1 MEYLVPDDV
10 AAAVRMLGAGRV
22 VLAGGTD
29 VYPQHVGRP
38 MTTPMIDIGGL
49 ADLRGI
55 DATADTYRIGALT
68 RWADVA
74 GAALPSRFD
83 GLRAAA
89 RQVGAVQV
97 QNAATVGGN
106 LCNASPAA
114 DGIPPLL
121 TLDASVELTSVTGS
135 RVLPLERFL
144 TGYRQTALQPD
155 ELLTAVLIPRG
166 TRDDARSAFL
176 KLGLRRYPGDL
187 GRDGGGRG
195 DDGPGRSHRGGQGR
209 DRRMLAGGTATAIA
223 RGGARRPVTRRCG
236 RGHDRRASRRAQ
248 PDRRCPCDGGVP
260 TPGGGGVGAPRAPE
274 LRGRPLSSVTFDV
287 NGSSVRADRSA
298 RRLSDMLRDDLGF
311 TATKVGCDAGDC
323 GACTVLLDGEPVSAC
338 MTPVGGLAGRQ
349 VQTLEGLHASGE
361 CHGLQTAFLMHGAA
375 QCGICTPGMLVSA
388 AALLRVTPAP
398 TEQQVMDAL
407 GGVLCRCTGYRKIIT
422 AVMNAGAAEVAEPS
436 PPVGKA
442 VGHRVRRVDGQ
453 RKVDGTDVF
462 GADDSPAGA
471 LVIRVVRSPFHR
483 ARFQLG
489 DLDAYVAASPG
500 VVAVLTAADIPGR
513 NRFGVI
519 PATAD
524 QPVFAEPD
532 EEVRF
537 RGEAVAMIVGEP
549 EPMAALDTAT
559 FPVVWSELPPVM
571 SIDDAQAS
579 GAPRLHPTREGN
591 VLIRGNVRRGEL
603 DQAFAAAE
611 IEVEGVSRP
620 ASSSTR
626 TSSRR
631 PGTRSA
637 SATGSRC
644 R

>member
-1 MEYLVPDDV
+1 
-10 AAAVRMLGAGRV
+10 
-22 VLAGGTD
+22 
-29 VYPQHVGRP
+29 
-38 MTTPMIDIGGL
+38 
-49 ADLRGI
+49 
-55 DATADTYRIGALT
+55 
-68 RWADVA
+68 
-74 GAALPSRFD
+74 
-83 GLRAAA
+83 
-89 RQVGAVQV
+89 
-97 QNAATVGGN
+97 
-106 LCNASPAA
+106 
-114 DGIPPLL
+114 
-121 TLDASVELTSVTGS
+121 
-135 RVLPLERFL
+135 
-144 TGYRQTALQPD
+144 
-155 ELLTAVLIPRG
+155 
-166 TRDDARSAFL
+166 
-176 KLGLRRYPGDL
+176 
-187 GRDGGGRG
+187 
-195 DDGPGRSHRGGQGR
+195 
-209 DRRMLAGGTATAIA
+209 
-223 RGGARRPVTRRCG
+223 
-236 RGHDRRASRRAQ
+236 
-248 PDRRCPCDGGVP
+248 
-260 TPGGGGVGAPRAPE
+260 
-274 LRGRPLSSVTFDV
+274 
-287 NGSSVRADRSA
+287 
-298 RRLSDMLRDDLGF
+298 MLRDDLGF

-579 GAPRLHPTREGN
+579 GAPRLHPDTRGQ
-591 VLIRGNVRRGEL
+591 RPHPWQRSPRR
-603 DQAFAAAE
+603 ARRRRSRRRRSRSRAS
-611 IEVEGVSRP
+611 SRP

-637 SATGSRC
+637 SATASRC